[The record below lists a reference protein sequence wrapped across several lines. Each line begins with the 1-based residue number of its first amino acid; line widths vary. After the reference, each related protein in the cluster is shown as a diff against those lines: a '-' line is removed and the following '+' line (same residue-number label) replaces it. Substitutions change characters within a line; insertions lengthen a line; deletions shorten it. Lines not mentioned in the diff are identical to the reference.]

1 MTKSLCTVVSRI
13 RKSNGEQNMLN
24 KRLLTALLFILVAAY
39 MVAPAMAQD
48 DLMGDFTVS
57 HYFGGFGGE
66 YIEEIVDDFIA
77 ANPGLTHAE
86 SPVDHEQFKTSILV
100 QLAGGNPPDT
110 FSYWA
115 GARIQFVVDGG
126 RLQSIDDVWEANDM
140 DSQFPQAVIDNA
152 VTYDMHKYALPL
164 TLHWVGM
171 FYNTALFEE
180 VGAMAPTTWD
190 EMIDVAEK
198 FKMAG
203 IPAFALGS
211 KNRWPGQFWF
221 DMILLRTAGND
232 YRNELMSG
240 AASYTD
246 DEVVRAYGLWND
258 LVQAGYFY
266 PDANA
271 YGWDEAANQVANG
284 EAAMTL
290 MGTWIGGHY
299 AGLELVPGE
308 DFDYFSFPTV
318 DEDVPRASLGPI
330 DTFVVSADAAN
341 ADAAKAFLVHL
352 TDPEVQAKFALGA
365 GNLAP
370 SLSVDTGIYNDVVA
384 RIAAEIAADPVFA
397 FNYDLATPPPVA
409 EVGLNSFSEFMAN
422 PGDYEAM
429 LQRVQED
436 AAAEFAGM
444 E

>member
-1 MTKSLCTVVSRI
+1 
-13 RKSNGEQNMLN
+13 MLN
-24 KRLLTALLFILVAAY
+24 KRLMISSLLILMALLSATVAFS
-39 MVAPAMAQD
+39 QD
-48 DLMGDFTVS
+48 GDLMGDFTVS

-66 YIEEIVDDFIA
+66 YIEAIVDDFVA
-77 ANPGLTHAE
+77 ANPGLNREA

-115 GARIQFVVDGG
+115 GARIQFIVDGG
-126 RLQSIDDVWEANDM
+126 RLQTIDDTWAMNDM
-140 DSQFPQAVIDNA
+140 DSQFPQSVIDTA
-152 VTYDMHKYALPL
+152 VTYSGAKYAVPL

-171 FYNTALFEE
+171 FYNTALFEQ
-180 VGAMAPTTWD
+180 VGASVPTTWD
-190 EMIDVAEK
+190 ELVAVAEA
-198 FKMAG
+198 FKEAD

-211 KNRWPGQFWF
+211 LNRWPGQFWF

-232 YRNELMSG
+232 YRNQLMSG
-240 AASYTD
+240 EAAYD
-246 DEVVRAYGLWND
+246 DPEVVRAFSLWND

-271 YGWDEAANQVANG
+271 YDWDEAANLVANG

-299 AGLELVPGE
+299 NAMEMAPGV
-308 DFDYFSFPTV
+308 DFDYFSFPTI
-318 DEDVPRASLGPI
+318 DEGVPRASLGPI

-352 TDPEVQAKFALGA
+352 TDADIQLQFALGA

-370 SLSVDTGIYNDVVA
+370 SLLVDTSNYNDVVA

-397 FNYDLATPPPVA
+397 FNYDLATTPPVA

-429 LQRVQED
+429 LARVQAD
-436 AAAEFAGM
+436 AAAEFAALA

>member
-1 MTKSLCTVVSRI
+1 MSKSSVNRLASLA
-13 RKSNGEQNMLN
+13 SHNGEMKMMNR
-24 KRLLTALLFILVAAY
+24 RLILAVLFVLVAALA
-39 MVAPAMAQD
+39 VTPALAQD

-66 YIEEIVDDFIA
+66 FIDGIVDDFIA
-77 ANPGLTHAE
+77 ANPGLMHAA

-126 RLQSIDDVWEANDM
+126 RLQPIDDVWEANDM

-152 VTYDMHKYALPL
+152 ATYDMHRYAVPL

-171 FYNTALFEE
+171 FYNVALFEE
-180 VGAMAPTTWD
+180 VGAMVPTNWD
-190 EMIDVAEK
+190 ELVDVAEK
-198 FKMAG
+198 FKMAD

-211 KNRWPGQFWF
+211 IKRWPGQFWF

-232 YRNELMSG
+232 YRNQLMSG
-240 AASYTD
+240 EASYTD
-246 DEVVRAYGLWND
+246 PEVVRAFGLWKE
-258 LVQAGYFY
+258 LVAAGYFY

-271 YGWDEAANQVANG
+271 YDWDEAANQVANG

-290 MGTWIGGHY
+290 MGTWIGGLY
-299 AGLELVPGE
+299 AGNEMVAGE
-308 DFDYFSFPTV
+308 DFDYFSFPTI
-318 DEDVPRASLGPI
+318 DEDTPRASLGPI

-352 TDPEVQAKFALGA
+352 TNPDVQAEFALGA

-370 SLSVDTGIYNDVVA
+370 SLLVDTGIYNDVVA
-384 RIAAEIAADPVFA
+384 RIAGEIANDPVFA

-409 EVGLNSFSEFMAN
+409 EVGLNSFAEFMAN

-429 LQRVQED
+429 LERVQAA

>member
-1 MTKSLCTVVSRI
+1 MMNR
-13 RKSNGEQNMLN
+13 
-24 KRLLTALLFILVAAY
+24 RLILAVLLVLVAALA
-39 MVAPAMAQD
+39 VTPALAQD

-66 YIEEIVDDFIA
+66 FIDGIVDDFIA
-77 ANPGLTHAE
+77 ANPGLMHAA

-115 GARIQFVVDGG
+115 GARIQFIVDDGF
-126 RLQSIDDVWEANDM
+126 LMPIDDIWEANDM
-140 DSQFPQAVIDNA
+140 DSQFPQAVIDTA
-152 VTYDMHKYALPL
+152 ATYDMHKYAVPL

-171 FYNTALFEE
+171 FYNTALFEQ
-180 VGAMAPTTWD
+180 VGATPPTTWD
-190 EMIDVAEK
+190 ELVAVAEQ

-211 KNRWPGQFWF
+211 LDRWPAQFWF

-232 YRNELMSG
+232 YREQLMNG

-246 DEVVRAYGLWND
+246 PEVVRAFGLWND

-271 YGWDEAANQVANG
+271 YGYIDSANLVANG

-290 MGTWIGGHY
+290 MGTWIGGHF
-299 AGLELVPGE
+299 ASVELTPGE
-308 DFDYFSFPTV
+308 DFDYFSFPTI
-318 DEDVPRASLGPI
+318 DEDTPRASLGPI
-330 DTFVVSADAAN
+330 DTFVVSSDAAN
-341 ADAAKAFLVHL
+341 PDAAKAFLVYL
-352 TDPEVQAKFALGA
+352 TDPGVQWDFAAGA

-370 SLSVDTGIYNDVVA
+370 SLMVDTSNYNDVVA
-384 RIAAEIAADPVFA
+384 RIAGEIAESAVYA

-429 LQRVQED
+429 LERVQAD

>member
-1 MTKSLCTVVSRI
+1 
-13 RKSNGEQNMLN
+13 MLN
-24 KRLLTALLFILVAAY
+24 RRLIVPVLLILVMALSLT
-39 MVAPAMAQD
+39 PALAQD
-48 DLMGDFTVS
+48 DLMGDFTLS

-66 YIEEIVDDFIA
+66 YIEAIVDEFIA
-77 ANPGLTHAE
+77 ANPGLSHAE

-115 GARIQFVVDGG
+115 GARIQFIVDDGL
-126 RLQSIDDVWEANDM
+126 LQPIDDIWEANDM
-140 DSQFPQAVIDNA
+140 DSQFPQAVIDTA
-152 VTYDMHKYALPL
+152 ATYDMYKYAVPL

-171 FYNTALFEE
+171 FYNSALFEQ
-180 VGAMAPTTWD
+180 VGAMVPTTWD
-190 EMIDVAEK
+190 ELIAVAEM
-198 FKMAG
+198 FKEAG

-211 KNRWPGQFWF
+211 LDRWPAQFWF

-232 YRNELMSG
+232 YREQLMNG
-240 AASYTD
+240 HASYTD
-246 DEVVRAYGLWND
+246 DEVVRAFRLWHD
-258 LVQAGYFY
+258 LVAAGYFY

-271 YGWDEAANQVANG
+271 YGYEDSAALVANG

-290 MGTWIGGHY
+290 MGTWIGGFF
-299 AGLELVPGE
+299 AGAEMTPAE
-308 DFDYFSFPTV
+308 DFDYFSFPTI
-318 DEDVPRASLGPI
+318 DEDTPRASLGPI

-341 ADAAKAFLVHL
+341 ADAAKAFLVYL
-352 TDPEVQAKFALGA
+352 TDPGVQWAFAEGA

-370 SLSVDTGIYNDVVA
+370 SLLVDTGNYNDVVA
-384 RIAAEIAADPVFA
+384 RIAGEIAESAVYA

-409 EVGLNSFSEFMAN
+409 EVGLNAFSEFMAN
-422 PGDYEAM
+422 PGDYGAM
-429 LQRVQED
+429 LERVQAD

>member
-1 MTKSLCTVVSRI
+1 MNRHLI
-13 RKSNGEQNMLN
+13 GAI
-24 KRLLTALLFILVAAY
+24 LLILMAALS
-39 MVAPAMAQD
+39 VAPALAAD

-66 YIEEIVDDFIA
+66 FIDGIVEDFIA
-77 ANPGLTHAE
+77 ANPGLTHAA

-126 RLQSIDDVWEANDM
+126 RLQPIDDIWEANDM
-140 DSQFPQAVIDNA
+140 DAQFPQAVIDNA
-152 VTYDMHKYALPL
+152 ATYDMHRYAVPL

-171 FYNTALFEE
+171 FYNRALFEQ

-190 EMIDVAEK
+190 ELIDVAEK

-211 KNRWPGQFWF
+211 INRWPGQFWF

-232 YRNELMSG
+232 YRNQLMSG
-240 AASYTD
+240 EASYTD
-246 DEVVRAYGLWND
+246 PEVTRAFGLWKD
-258 LVQAGYFY
+258 LVDAGYFY

-271 YGWDEAANQVANG
+271 YDWDEAANQVANG

-290 MGTWIGGHY
+290 MGTWIGGLY
-299 AGLELVPGE
+299 AGNDMVAGE
-308 DFDYFSFPTV
+308 DYDYFSFPTI
-318 DEDVPRASLGPI
+318 DADTPRASLGPI

-341 ADAAKAFLVHL
+341 PDAAKAFLAHL
-352 TDPEVQAKFALGA
+352 TDPAVQAEFALGA

-370 SLSVDTGIYNDVVA
+370 SLLVDTGIYNDVVA
-384 RIAAEIAADPVFA
+384 RIAGEIANDPVFA

-429 LQRVQED
+429 LERVQAD

-444 E
+444 

>member
-1 MTKSLCTVVSRI
+1 
-13 RKSNGEQNMLN
+13 MLN
-24 KRLLTALLFILVAAY
+24 KRLIIALLLILVALLA
-39 MVAPAMAQD
+39 VTTAFSQD
-48 DLMGDFTVS
+48 GELSGDFTVS

-66 YIEEIVDDFIA
+66 FIEEIIDGFIA
-77 ANPGLTHAE
+77 ENPGLNREA

-100 QLAGGNPPDT
+100 QLAGGNPPDA

-115 GARIQFVVDGG
+115 GARIQFIVDGG
-126 RLQSIDDVWEANDM
+126 RLQSIDDTWAANGM
-140 DSQFPQAVIDNA
+140 DAMFPQAVIDTA
-152 VTYDMHKYALPL
+152 STYDGAKYAVPL

-171 FYNTALFEE
+171 FYNTALFEQ
-180 VGAMAPTTWD
+180 VGAETPTNWD
-190 EMIDVAEK
+190 ELVAVAES
-198 FKMAG
+198 FKEAG

-211 KNRWPGQFWF
+211 INRWPGQFWF

-232 YRNELMSG
+232 YRRRLMSG
-240 AASYTD
+240 EAAYTD
-246 DEVVRAYGLWND
+246 PEVARAFGLWKD
-258 LVQAGYFY
+258 LVDAGYFY

-271 YGWDEAANQVANG
+271 YDWDEAANLVANG
-284 EAAMTL
+284 DAAMTL

-299 AGLELVPGE
+299 ASLDMAAGE
-308 DFDYFSFPTV
+308 DFDYFSFPTI

-352 TDPEVQAKFALGA
+352 TDPEIQLAFAEGA

-370 SLSVDTGIYNDVVA
+370 SLMVDTSNYNDVVA

-397 FNYDLATPPPVA
+397 FNYDLATTPPVA
-409 EVGLNSFSEFMAN
+409 EVGLNAFSEFMAN

-429 LQRVQED
+429 LARVQED
-436 AAAEFAGM
+436 AAAEFAALA

>member
-1 MTKSLCTVVSRI
+1 MKMLKRRLVV
-13 RKSNGEQNMLN
+13 
-24 KRLLTALLFILVAAY
+24 AILVLL
-39 MVAPAMAQD
+39 VAGFSVTPALTQD

-66 YIEEIVDDFIA
+66 FIDGIVDSFIA
-77 ANPGLTHAE
+77 ENPGLMHAE

-115 GARIQFVVDGG
+115 GARIQFVVDGD
-126 RLQSIDDVWEANDM
+126 RLQPIDDIWEANDM
-140 DSQFPQAVIDNA
+140 DSQFPAAVIDNA
-152 VTYDMHKYALPL
+152 ATYDMHRYAVPL

-171 FYNTALFEE
+171 FYNVALFEE
-180 VGAMAPTTWD
+180 VGAMVPTTWD
-190 EMIDVAEK
+190 ELVDVAEK

-203 IPAFALGS
+203 IPAFSLGS
-211 KNRWPGQFWF
+211 SNSWPGQFWF
-221 DMILLRTAGND
+221 DMILLLTAGND
-232 YRNELMSG
+232 YRNQLMSG
-240 AASYTD
+240 EASYTD
-246 DEVVRAYGLWND
+246 DEVLRAFRLWNE
-258 LVQAGYFY
+258 LVDAGYFY

-271 YGWDEAANQVANG
+271 YDWDEAANFVANG

-290 MGTWIGGHY
+290 MGTWIGGLY
-299 AGLELVPGE
+299 AGNDMMAGE
-308 DFDYFSFPTV
+308 DFDYFSFPTI
-318 DEDVPRASLGPI
+318 DADTPRASLGPI

-341 ADAAKAFLVHL
+341 PDAAKAFLVYL
-352 TDPEVQAKFALGA
+352 TNPDVQAEFALGA

-370 SLSVDTGIYNDVVA
+370 SLLVDTGIYNDVVA
-384 RIAAEIAADPVFA
+384 RIAGEIANDPVFA

-422 PGDYEAM
+422 PGDYVAM
-429 LQRVQED
+429 LERVQAD

-444 E
+444 K

>member
-1 MTKSLCTVVSRI
+1 
-13 RKSNGEQNMLN
+13 MLT
-24 KRLLTALLFILVAAY
+24 KRLLAALALLALSALL
-39 MVAPAMAQD
+39 VAPAMAD
-48 DLMGDFTVS
+48 DLMGDFTIS

-66 YIEEIVDDFIA
+66 FIDGIVDDFVA
-77 ANPGLTHAE
+77 ANPGLMHAE

-126 RLQSIDDVWEANDM
+126 RLQPIDDIWEANDM

-152 VTYDMHKYALPL
+152 ATYDMHRYAVPL

-171 FYNTALFEE
+171 FYNVALFEQ
-180 VGAMAPTTWD
+180 VGAMVPTNWD
-190 EMIDVAEK
+190 ELVAVSEQ
-198 FKMAG
+198 FKEAG

-211 KNRWPGQFWF
+211 INRWPGQFWF

-232 YRNELMSG
+232 YRNMLMSG
-240 AASYTD
+240 EASYTD
-246 DEVVRAYGLWND
+246 DEVARAFGLWKE
-258 LVQAGYFY
+258 LVDAGYFY

-271 YGWDEAANQVANG
+271 YDWDEAANQVANG

-290 MGTWIGGHY
+290 MGTWIGGLY
-299 AGLELVPGE
+299 AGNEMVPGE
-308 DFDYFSFPTV
+308 DFDYFSFPTI
-318 DEDVPRASLGPI
+318 DEDTPRASLGPI
-330 DTFVVSADAAN
+330 DTFVVSADAPN
-341 ADAAKAFLVHL
+341 PDAAKAFLVYL
-352 TDPEVQAKFALGA
+352 TDPAVQAEFALGA

-370 SLSVDTGIYNDVVA
+370 SLMVDTGIYNDVVA
-384 RIAAEIAADPVFA
+384 RIAGEIANDPVFA

-422 PGDYEAM
+422 PGDYMAM
-429 LQRVQED
+429 LERVQAD

>member
-1 MTKSLCTVVSRI
+1 M
-13 RKSNGEQNMLN
+13 Q
-24 KRLLTALLFILVAAY
+24 
-39 MVAPAMAQD
+39 P
-48 DLMGDFTVS
+48 
-57 HYFGGFGGE
+57 
-66 YIEEIVDDFIA
+66 
-77 ANPGLTHAE
+77 
-86 SPVDHEQFKTSILV
+86 
-100 QLAGGNPPDT
+100 
-110 FSYWA
+110 
-115 GARIQFVVDGG
+115 
-126 RLQSIDDVWEANDM
+126 IDDVWDANDM
-140 DSQFPQAVIDNA
+140 GSQFPQAVIDTA
-152 VTYDMHKYALPL
+152 VTYDMHRYALPL

-171 FYNTALFEE
+171 FYNTALFEQ
-180 VGAMAPTTWD
+180 VGASVPTTWD
-190 EMIDVAEK
+190 ELVAVADM
-198 FKMAG
+198 FKEAG

-211 KNRWPGQFWF
+211 MNRWPGQFWF

-246 DEVVRAYGLWND
+246 DEVVRAYGLWKE
-258 LVQAGYFY
+258 LVDGGHFY

-271 YGWDEAANQVANG
+271 YDWDEAASQVANG

-290 MGTWIGGHY
+290 MGTWIGGYY
-299 AGLELVPGE
+299 AGLELEPGV
-308 DFDYFSFPTV
+308 DFDYFSFPTI
-318 DEDVPRASLGPI
+318 DADTPRASLGPI

-341 ADAAKAFLVHL
+341 PDAAKAFLAHL
-352 TDPEVQAKFALGA
+352 TDPEIQLQFAEGA

-370 SLSVDTGIYNDVVA
+370 SLLVDTSNYNDVVA

-422 PGDYEAM
+422 PGDYMAM
-429 LQRVQED
+429 LERVQED

>member
-1 MTKSLCTVVSRI
+1 
-13 RKSNGEQNMLN
+13 MLS
-24 KRLLTALLFILVAAY
+24 KRFILAVLVVLVAGLT
-39 MVAPAMAQD
+39 VAPALSQD
-48 DLMGDFTVS
+48 DLMGDFSVS

-66 YIEEIVDDFIA
+66 FIDGIVDDFIA
-77 ANPGLTHAE
+77 ANEGLSYAP

-115 GARIQFVVDGG
+115 GARIQFIVDGG
-126 RLQSIDDVWEANDM
+126 RLQPIDDVWDANDM
-140 DSQFPQAVIDNA
+140 DSQFPQAVIDTA
-152 VTYDMHKYALPL
+152 ATYDMYKYAVPL
-164 TLHWVGM
+164 TLHWVGF

-180 VGAMAPTTWD
+180 VGAMIPTSWD
-190 EMIDVAEK
+190 ELVDVAEK

-203 IPAFALGS
+203 IPAFSLGS
-211 KNRWPGQFWF
+211 IEPWTAQFWF

-232 YRNELMSG
+232 YRQELMSG
-240 AASYTD
+240 NAAYTD
-246 DEVVRAYGLWND
+246 DEVLRAFSLWKELID
-258 LVQAGYFY
+258 AGYFY

-271 YGWDEAANQVANG
+271 YNWTEAANFVSNG
-284 EAAMTL
+284 EAGMTL

-299 AGLELVPGE
+299 AGNEMVAGE

-318 DEDVPRASLGPI
+318 DDDVPRASLGPI
-330 DTFVVSADAAN
+330 DTFVVSADAPN
-341 ADAAKAFLVHL
+341 PDAAKAFLAYL
-352 TDPEVQAKFALGA
+352 TNPDVQWAFAEGA

-370 SLSVDTGIYNDVVA
+370 SLLVDTSNYNDVVA

-422 PGDYEAM
+422 PDDYEGIMA
-429 LQRVQED
+429 RTQEG
-436 AAAEFAGM
+436 AAAEFAAM

>member
-1 MTKSLCTVVSRI
+1 MMNR
-13 RKSNGEQNMLN
+13 
-24 KRLLTALLFILVAAY
+24 RLILAVLFVLVAALA
-39 MVAPAMAQD
+39 VTPALAQD

-66 YIEEIVDDFIA
+66 FIDGIVDDFIA
-77 ANPGLTHAE
+77 ANPGLMHAA

-100 QLAGGNPPDT
+100 QLAGGNPPDA

-126 RLQSIDDVWEANDM
+126 RLQPIDDIWEANDM

-152 VTYDMHKYALPL
+152 ATYDMHRYAVPL

-171 FYNTALFEE
+171 FYNVALFEQ
-180 VGAMAPTTWD
+180 VGAMVPTTWD
-190 EMIDVAEK
+190 ELVDAAEK

-211 KNRWPGQFWF
+211 IRRWPGQFWF

-232 YRNELMSG
+232 YRNRLMSG
-240 AASYTD
+240 EASYTD
-246 DEVVRAYGLWND
+246 PEVMRAFGLWKE
-258 LVQAGYFY
+258 LVDAGYFY

-271 YGWDEAANQVANG
+271 YDWDEAANQVANG

-290 MGTWIGGHY
+290 MGTWIGGLY
-299 AGLELVPGE
+299 AGNEMVAGE
-308 DFDYFSFPTV
+308 DFDYFSFPTI
-318 DEDVPRASLGPI
+318 DEDTPRASLGPI
-330 DTFVVSADAAN
+330 DTFVVSADSAN

-352 TDPEVQAKFALGA
+352 TSADVQAEFALGA

-370 SLSVDTGIYNDVVA
+370 SLLVDTGIYNDVVA
-384 RIAAEIAADPVFA
+384 RIAGEIANDPVFA

-429 LQRVQED
+429 LERVQAD
-436 AAAEFAGM
+436 AQTEFAGM

>member
-1 MTKSLCTVVSRI
+1 MLSR
-13 RKSNGEQNMLN
+13 
-24 KRLLTALLFILVAAY
+24 RLIVAVLIILVAAFA
-39 MVAPAMAQD
+39 VTPALTQD

-77 ANPGLTHAE
+77 ANPGLMHAA

-115 GARIQFVVDGG
+115 GARIQFIVDGD
-126 RLQSIDDVWEANDM
+126 RLQPIDDVWEANDFG
-140 DSQFPQAVIDNA
+140 SQFPQAVIDTA
-152 VTYDMHKYALPL
+152 STYGMYKYAVPL

-180 VGAMAPTTWD
+180 VGAMVPTTWD
-190 EMIDVAEK
+190 EMVDVAEK
-198 FKMAG
+198 FKMAD

-211 KNRWPGQFWF
+211 INRWPGQFWF

-246 DEVVRAYGLWND
+246 DEVVRAFGLWKE
-258 LVQAGYFY
+258 LVDAGYFY

-271 YGWDEAANQVANG
+271 YDWDEAANQVASG

-290 MGTWIGGHY
+290 MGTWIGGLY
-299 AGLELVPGE
+299 AGNDMVPGE
-308 DFDYFSFPTV
+308 DFDYFSFPTI
-318 DEDVPRASLGPI
+318 DEGVPRASLGPI

-352 TDPEVQAKFALGA
+352 TDPEIQLKFALGA

-370 SLSVDTGIYNDVVA
+370 STLVDTSSYNDVVA
-384 RIAAEIAADPVFA
+384 RIAGEIAADPVFA
-397 FNYDLATPPPVA
+397 FNYDLQTPPPVA
-409 EVGLNSFSEFMAN
+409 EVGLSSFSEFMAN

-429 LQRVQED
+429 LERVQEE
-436 AAAEFAGM
+436 AHAEFMGM
-444 E
+444 EG

>member
-1 MTKSLCTVVSRI
+1 MIYKR
-13 RKSNGEQNMLN
+13 MLTIVLFAVAVF
-24 KRLLTALLFILVAAY
+24 LLVTPAL
-39 MVAPAMAQD
+39 AQD
-48 DLMGDFTVS
+48 DLMGDFTLS

-66 YIEEIVDDFIA
+66 FIDGIVDEFIA
-77 ANPGLTHAE
+77 ANPGLMHAE

-115 GARIQFVVDGG
+115 GARIQFIVDDGL
-126 RLQSIDDVWEANDM
+126 LQPIDDIWEANDM
-140 DSQFPQAVIDNA
+140 GSQFPQAVIDTA
-152 VTYDMHKYALPL
+152 ATYDMHRYAVPL
-164 TLHWVGM
+164 TLHWAGM
-171 FYNTALFEE
+171 FYNTALFEQ
-180 VGAMAPTTWD
+180 VGAMPPTTWD
-190 EMIDVAEK
+190 ELVDTAEK

-211 KNRWPGQFWF
+211 LNRWPAQFWF

-232 YRNELMSG
+232 YRNQLMSG
-240 AASYTD
+240 EAAYTD
-246 DEVVRAYGLWND
+246 DEVARAFGLWND

-271 YGWDEAANQVANG
+271 YTWDEAANMVANG

-290 MGTWIGGHY
+290 MGTWIGGLY
-299 AGLELVPGE
+299 AGNDMTPGE
-308 DFDYFSFPTV
+308 DFDYFSFPTI
-318 DEDVPRASLGPI
+318 DEDTPRASLGPI

-341 ADAAKAFLVHL
+341 ADAAKAFLVYL
-352 TDPEVQAKFALGA
+352 TNPEVQLAFAEGA

-370 SLSVDTGIYNDVVA
+370 SLMVDTSNYNDVVA

-409 EVGLNSFSEFMAN
+409 EVGLNAFAEFMAN
-422 PGDYEAM
+422 PGDYAAM
-429 LQRVQED
+429 LERVQAD

>member
-1 MTKSLCTVVSRI
+1 MLKRRLVV
-13 RKSNGEQNMLN
+13 
-24 KRLLTALLFILVAAY
+24 AILVLL
-39 MVAPAMAQD
+39 VAGFSVTPALTQD

-66 YIEEIVDDFIA
+66 FIDGIVDSFIA
-77 ANPGLTHAE
+77 ENPGLMHAE

-115 GARIQFVVDGG
+115 GARIQFVVDGD
-126 RLQSIDDVWEANDM
+126 RLQPIDDIWEANDM
-140 DSQFPQAVIDNA
+140 DSQFPAAVIDNA
-152 VTYDMHKYALPL
+152 ATYDMHRYAVPL

-171 FYNTALFEE
+171 FYNVALFEE
-180 VGAMAPTTWD
+180 VGAMVPTTWD
-190 EMIDVAEK
+190 ELVDVAEK

-203 IPAFALGS
+203 IPAFSLGS
-211 KNRWPGQFWF
+211 SNSWPGQFWF
-221 DMILLRTAGND
+221 DMILLLTAGND
-232 YRNELMSG
+232 YRNQLMSG
-240 AASYTD
+240 EASYTD
-246 DEVVRAYGLWND
+246 DEVLRAFRLWNE
-258 LVQAGYFY
+258 LVDAGYFY

-271 YGWDEAANQVANG
+271 YDWDEAANFVANG

-290 MGTWIGGHY
+290 MGTWIGGLY
-299 AGLELVPGE
+299 AGNDMMAGE
-308 DFDYFSFPTV
+308 DFDYFSFPTI
-318 DEDVPRASLGPI
+318 DADTPRASLGPI

-341 ADAAKAFLVHL
+341 PDAAKAFLVYL
-352 TDPEVQAKFALGA
+352 TNPDVQAEFALGA

-370 SLSVDTGIYNDVVA
+370 SLLVDTGIYNDVVA
-384 RIAAEIAADPVFA
+384 RIAGEIANDPVFA

-422 PGDYEAM
+422 PGDYVAM
-429 LQRVQED
+429 LERVQAD

-444 E
+444 K

>member
-1 MTKSLCTVVSRI
+1 
-13 RKSNGEQNMLN
+13 MLN
-24 KRLLTALLFILVAAY
+24 KRLLTAALLVLLAAF
-39 MVAPAMAQD
+39 MISPALAD

-66 YIEEIVDDFIA
+66 FIEAIVDDFVA
-77 ANPGLTHAE
+77 QHDGLNREA

-115 GARIQFVVDGG
+115 GARIQFIVDGG
-126 RLQSIDDVWEANDM
+126 RLQPIDDVWDANDM
-140 DSQFPQAVIDNA
+140 GSQFPQAVIDTA
-152 VTYDMHKYALPL
+152 VTYDMHRYALPL

-171 FYNTALFEE
+171 FYNTALFEQ
-180 VGAMAPTTWD
+180 VGASVPTTWD
-190 EMIDVAEK
+190 ELVAVADM
-198 FKMAG
+198 FKEAG

-211 KNRWPGQFWF
+211 MNRWPGQFWF

-246 DEVVRAYGLWND
+246 DEVVRAYGLWKE
-258 LVQAGYFY
+258 LVDGGHFY

-271 YGWDEAANQVANG
+271 YDWDEAASQVANG

-290 MGTWIGGHY
+290 MGTWIGGYY
-299 AGLELVPGE
+299 AGLELEPGV
-308 DFDYFSFPTV
+308 DFDYFSFPTI
-318 DEDVPRASLGPI
+318 DADTPRASLGPI

-341 ADAAKAFLVHL
+341 PDAAKAFLAHL
-352 TDPEVQAKFALGA
+352 TDPDIQLQFAEGA

-370 SLSVDTGIYNDVVA
+370 SLLVDTSNYNDVVA

-422 PGDYEAM
+422 PGDYMAM
-429 LQRVQED
+429 LERVQED

>member
-1 MTKSLCTVVSRI
+1 MFS
-13 RKSNGEQNMLN
+13 
-24 KRLLTALLFILVAAY
+24 KRLIMGSLLILVALLS
-39 MVAPAMAQD
+39 VTITFSQD
-48 DLMGDFTVS
+48 GDLMGDFTVS

-66 YIEEIVDDFIA
+66 YIEAIVDDFVA
-77 ANPGLTHAE
+77 ANPGLNREA

-100 QLAGGNPPDT
+100 QLAGGNPPDA

-115 GARIQFVVDGG
+115 GARIQFIVDGG
-126 RLQSIDDVWEANDM
+126 RLQAIDDTWAMNDM
-140 DSQFPQAVIDNA
+140 DSQFPQSVIDTA
-152 VTYDMHKYALPL
+152 VTYDMHKYAVPL

-171 FYNTALFEE
+171 FYNTALFEQ
-180 VGAMAPTTWD
+180 VGASVPTTWD
-190 EMIDVAEK
+190 ELVAVAEA
-198 FKMAG
+198 FKEAD

-211 KNRWPGQFWF
+211 LNRWPGQFWF

-232 YRNELMSG
+232 YRNQLMSG
-240 AASYTD
+240 EAAYD
-246 DEVVRAYGLWND
+246 DREVMRAFGLWND

-271 YGWDEAANQVANG
+271 YDWDEAANLVANG

-299 AGLELVPGE
+299 SAMEMEPGV
-308 DFDYFSFPTV
+308 DYDYFSFPTI
-318 DEDVPRASLGPI
+318 DEGVPRASLGPI

-352 TDPEVQAKFALGA
+352 TDPDIQLQFALGA

-370 SLSVDTGIYNDVVA
+370 SLLVDTSNYNDVVA

-397 FNYDLATPPPVA
+397 FNYDLATTPPVA

-422 PGDYEAM
+422 PGNYEVM
-429 LQRVQED
+429 LARVQAD
-436 AAAEFAGM
+436 AAAEFAALA

>member
-1 MTKSLCTVVSRI
+1 MLSKRI
-13 RKSNGEQNMLN
+13 IVAIML
-24 KRLLTALLFILVAAY
+24 LLLAGL
-39 MVAPAMAQD
+39 MVAPALAED
-48 DLMGDFTVS
+48 DLMGDFTLS

-66 YIEEIVDDFIA
+66 FIEQIVDDFIA
-77 ANPGLTHAE
+77 ANPGLMHAE

-115 GARIQFVVDGG
+115 GARIQFIVDDGF
-126 RLQSIDDVWEANDM
+126 LMPIDDIWEANDM
-140 DSQFPQAVIDNA
+140 DSQFPQAVIDTA

-164 TLHWVGM
+164 TLHWVGV
-171 FYNTALFEE
+171 FYNTALFEQ
-180 VGAMAPTTWD
+180 VGAMVPTTWD
-190 EMIDVAEK
+190 ELVDVAEK

-211 KNRWPGQFWF
+211 RDRWPAQFWF

-232 YRNELMSG
+232 YRQALMSG
-240 AASYTD
+240 EASYTD
-246 DEVVRAYGLWND
+246 PEVVRAYGMWKE
-258 LVQAGYFY
+258 LVDAGYFNA
-266 PDANA
+266 DANA
-271 YGWDEAANQVANG
+271 YGYIDSANMVANG

-290 MGTWIGGHY
+290 MGTWIGGHF
-299 AGLELVPGE
+299 ASVELTPGE
-308 DFDYFSFPTV
+308 DFDYFSFPTI
-318 DEDVPRASLGPI
+318 DEDTPRASLGPI
-330 DTFVVSADAAN
+330 DTFVVSADANN

-352 TDPEVQAKFALGA
+352 TNPDVQWAFAEGA

-370 SLSVDTGIYNDVVA
+370 SLMVDTSNYNDVVA
-384 RIAAEIAADPVFA
+384 RIAGEIAESAVYA

-429 LQRVQED
+429 LERVQAD
-436 AAAEFAGM
+436 AQAEFMAMMDG
-444 E
+444 